1 MTQADPPP
9 EILELTLTIACTA
22 QEYQTVLT
30 QTDPRMRTQLILS
43 GLGMLDAVAMVRES
57 TGKGKQETEES
68 KPPCFMADETCKG
81 DMFLCNSCDTWYC
94 DKHCQEH
101 DILDLL

>member
-1 MTQADPPP
+1 MTQADLTP
-9 EILELTLTIACTA
+9 EMLERTLTITCTA
-22 QEYQTVLT
+22 QEYQTILT
-30 QTDPRMRTQLILS
+30 QTDPRMRAQLILS
-43 GLGMLDAVAMVRES
+43 GLGMLHTVAMVRES
-57 TGKGKQETEES
+57 KGKQETEES